1 MSVDSGGVGPLASSS
16 SVVVQPTT
24 FFCSL
29 APHNFH
35 FSFYNK
41 MAAALTL
48 LAPSS
53 GKASFP
59 IDHIDLRTS
68 TPGAATTA
76 TLLPP
81 PTISTQTI
89 APTDFSGNKA
99 RRAYSPSSSLLDD
112 HLVAQPLNLDLYNP
126 MSSTPAAATSS
137 FPLSSTNKL
146 KSAQQRLESR
156 SAAVNGDKTS
166 HRVYRNYNPAKQ
178 SSTASLAEFL
188 KTTGPED
195 LELRKKNSNN
205 RSAPPMNPRPGSPIR
220 KKNFLLKFAVGKS
233 AAPGKRDDATDITS
247 SLRHLEIPSSPPPPI
262 AQQQFTAAG
271 RKYFAIKVDY
281 PYHDDNSISERP
293 LLAVSP
299 TDPRSDTRSEMDYHE
314 IMARK
319 KHHRLSSVLASDTSM
334 EFLGE
339 GEDDDEH
346 APRTSERYA
355 SYPPSRNRYSLV
367 RSNSL
372 SEITSP
378 IESFIDD
385 GSILPGDSVSLR
397 PAQVYRTRANTESST
412 TMHSARPGHAS
423 KGSFGTSVIHSPS
436 VVTTAQDERSLA
448 ASPIPLNRQ
457 SPQKPMSSQ
466 NTLELMASLEMLD
479 ELRKQKVG
487 SEDGSVISQA
497 TARSIQQRRK
507 ARRLAQANSS
517 IDVTKGSMSDG
528 NVHPPRSVPDLN
540 GKGLP
545 MLPPHMNGNTDAIQK
560 ARAAA
565 AAAKLS
571 AKATRKA
578 REQSPEPTSPAEPAP
593 MPRAMPTPTTR
604 HRSGSLEEYSI
615 PEDDVLSLRSGVSD
629 YRSQRREKVRSKRQ
643 RDLDRER
650 SKKLDEAMRLL
661 QEDVQ
666 KKRAAVDREEGK
678 EETGSNGSETPRQ
691 KPSVE
696 RLRTP
701 PITPPPFAGLQQ
713 FSLSPV
719 RVVVDWAPSGVRRK
733 RSSKSPRRSKR
744 GSGNSENRPKTS
756 QSQRTMFTNGPIT
769 PVSSTPSSPTRSQ
782 YDAIAKQPIPKMVS
796 LPPSYPPPNP
806 SPSQSQS
813 SRATG
818 KSPTLSDEEDREA
831 RIAALEEQKWV
842 LEQALRVLLNQQG
855 NTSPVTSP
863 RLDSD
868 RSL

>member
-1 MSVDSGGVGPLASSS
+1 
-16 SVVVQPTT
+16 
-24 FFCSL
+24 
-29 APHNFH
+29 
-35 FSFYNK
+35 
-41 MAAALTL
+41 MAAAVAL

-53 GKASFP
+53 SKASFP
-59 IDHIDLRTS
+59 IEHIDLRTS
-68 TPGAATTA
+68 TPTTTA
-76 TLLPP
+76 TLPLP
-81 PTISTQTI
+81 PTISTQII

-112 HLVAQPLNLDLYNP
+112 HLAAQPLNLDLYNP
-126 MSSTPAAATSS
+126 MSSTPAPATSFS
-137 FPLSSTNKL
+137 LSSTNRL

-156 SAAVNGDKTS
+156 SGAVNGDKTS
-166 HRVYRNYNPAKQ
+166 LRVYRNYNPAKQ

-195 LELRKKNSNN
+195 LELRKRNSNN

-233 AAPGKRDDATDITS
+233 AAPGKRDEATTDLTS
-247 SLRHLEIPSSPPPPI
+247 SLRHLDISSSPPPPI

-339 GEDDDEH
+339 GEDHHDDGD

-372 SEITSP
+372 SEMTSP

-397 PAQVYRTRANTESST
+397 PAQVYRPRANTESSN
-412 TMHSARPGHAS
+412 TMHSARPGHTS
-423 KGSFGTSVIHSPS
+423 KSSFGTSVMRSPS
-436 VVTTAQDERSLA
+436 VVTTTQDERSLA
-448 ASPIPLNRQ
+448 ASPIPVNRQ
-457 SPQKPMSSQ
+457 SPQKPMASQ

-487 SEDGSVISQA
+487 SEDGSLISQA

-517 IDVTKGSMSDG
+517 IDVTKGSTGDG
-528 NVHPPRSVPDLN
+528 NIHSARSVPDLN

-578 REQSPEPTSPAEPAP
+578 REQSPEPVSPTEPAP
-593 MPRAMPTPTTR
+593 MPRATPTPTTR

-666 KKRAAVDREEGK
+666 KKRAAVDQEEGK
-678 EETGSNGSETPRQ
+678 EETRSNGSETPKQ
-691 KPSVE
+691 MPSVE

-806 SPSQSQS
+806 SSSQSPS
-813 SRATG
+813 SRTTS

-855 NTSPVTSP
+855 KTSPVTSP
-863 RLDSD
+863 QLDSD